1 VAKLT
6 IEWRHFAK
14 EGETCARCSATG
26 NNLIKVIA
34 DLIEDL
40 KQRDVEVSF
49 IETKLTEEQMAESN
63 LILFNDVPIEDLLSD
78 AEASENSC
86 ASCSCLT
93 VTETSC
99 RTVMYDGQLYEEI
112 PENLIRSAAYK
123 AAGLVEM

>member
-6 IEWRHFAK
+6 IEWRHYDK
-14 EGETCARCSATG
+14 EGETCSRCSATG

-63 LILFNDVPIEDLLSD
+63 LILFNDIAIEDLLTDADSSD
-78 AEASENSC
+78 NSC

-93 VTETSC
+93 GAETSC
-99 RTVMYDGQLYEEI
+99 RTILYGGKTYEEI
-112 PENLIRSAAYK
+112 PEDLIREAAYK
-123 AAGLVEM
+123 AADIVKA

>member
-6 IEWRHFAK
+6 IEWRHYDK
-14 EGETCARCSATG
+14 EGETCSRCSATG

-63 LILFNDVPIEDLLSD
+63 LILFNDVPIEDLLTD
-78 AEASENSC
+78 AESSENSC
-86 ASCSCLT
+86 TSCSCLT
-93 VTETSC
+93 GTETSC
-99 RTVMYDGQLYEEI
+99 RTVLYGGKAYEEI
-112 PENLIRSAAYK
+112 PEDLIRTAAYK
-123 AAGLVEM
+123 AAGIIKM